1 MQAILEVFT
10 AKEWVRD
17 AQNEARVEANLHAKT
32 NKALGAAKQKNK
44 ELTAKLTTE
53 EREQKS
59 TEVGLKNT

>member
-32 NKALGAAKQKNK
+32 NKALGTAKQKNK